1 MSWFD
6 PYRSKLI
13 TAREAVQCVQ
23 SGMRVYIHPGCA
35 EPEALVEALM
45 DRAGYVKNVE
55 IVHLLTLGT
64 SPYCL
69 PEMSESF
76 RHNALFVGGNVRE
89 AVQQGRAARLARL
102 LQFWRRRRYHFNC
115 REIRAPCC
123 RSGKCA
129 DAAHIW

>member
-13 TAREAVQCVQ
+13 TARQAVQCVQ

-64 SPYCL
+64 SPYCR
-69 PEMSESF
+69 PT
-76 RHNALFVGGNVRE
+76 RTVT
-89 AVQQGRAARLARL
+89 AVLASASIPL
-102 LQFWRRRRYHFNC
+102 
-115 REIRAPCC
+115 
-123 RSGKCA
+123 
-129 DAAHIW
+129 